1 MSEADGANALLN
13 VAQKMLHQLAAFAPT
28 LLSAFGLLLAGWLIG
43 WLLARGITKLIDTL
57 ASGLEERA
65 TRLMRQRLGIE
76 KRLAELIGR
85 FTFWVVLALFAAAAV
100 EMLGLPVLAAWA
112 GQLGNLLPRLF
123 VAGLIVVIGLF
134 IGSAARDAV
143 SAAARVGGV
152 AQADL
157 LGRVVQAAVVMTAI
171 LTAVD
176 QTGIDSRF
184 LTSMAAVVAGGVLGG
199 TALAFA
205 FGARTEVSNIVAMHY
220 LRQVHRPGQ
229 LIKLGGVRG
238 RIEAFTKTTVVV
250 SLDDGQAY
258 VPGRM
263 FSDQVVEAPAS
274 EGQGGD

>member
-1 MSEADGANALLN
+1 MRESDGANALLS
-13 VAQKMLHQLAAFAPT
+13 VAQKMLDQLVAFAPT

-85 FTFWVVLALFAAAAV
+85 FTFWIVLALFAAAAV

-134 IGSAARDAV
+134 IGSVARDAV
-143 SAAARVGGV
+143 SAAARAGGV
-152 AQADL
+152 ARADL
-157 LGRVVQAAVVMTAI
+157 LGRVVQVAVVMTAV

-176 QTGIDSRF
+176 QIGIDSRF
-184 LTSMAAVVAGGVLGG
+184 LSSMAAVVAGGLLGG

-205 FGARTEVSNIVAMHY
+205 FGARTEVGNIVAMHY
-220 LRQVHRPGQ
+220 LRQVYRPGQ
-229 LIKLGGVRG
+229 LIKLDGVRG

-250 SLDDGQAY
+250 SLDDSQAY

-263 FSDQVVEAPAS
+263 FSDQVVEVPAA

>member
-1 MSEADGANALLN
+1 MSESDGANALLS
-13 VAQKMLHQLAAFAPT
+13 VARKMLDQLAAFAPT
-28 LLSAFGLLLAGWLIG
+28 LLGAVGLLLAGWLIG
-43 WLLARGITKLIDTL
+43 WLLARGVTKLIDML
-57 ASGLEERA
+57 APGLEERA
-65 TRLMRQRLGIE
+65 TRLMQQRLGIE

-85 FTFWVVLALFAAAAV
+85 FTFWAVLAVFAAAAV
-100 EMLGLPVLAAWA
+100 EMLGLPLLATWA

-123 VAGLIVVIGLF
+123 VAGLILVIGLF

-143 SAAARVGGV
+143 SAAARAGGV
-152 AQADL
+152 ARADL

-176 QTGIDSRF
+176 QIGIDSRF

-220 LRQVHRPGQ
+220 LRQVYRPGQ
-229 LIKLGGVRG
+229 LIQLGGVRG
-238 RIEAFTKTTVVV
+238 RIEAFAKTTAVV

-263 FSDQVVEAPAS
+263 FSDQVLGVPAS
-274 EGQGGD
+274 EGQVGD